1 MTIASAPL
9 HGGGMREG
17 KHIFLKN
24 GSVIFEGTM
33 LLSVM
38 SAIH

>member
-1 MTIASAPL
+1 
-9 HGGGMREG
+9 MREG
-17 KHIFLKN
+17 KYVFLKN